1 MEELYLDQLDELEHS
16 GVAHDENPP
25 GRGSGR
31 YGYGTGEHPNQREAF
46 SNPFIDNMRKNG
58 ASDKDI
64 SKMMRD
70 AGFTDVEIYKK
81 LHKAGWKD
89 TEIAESLDMKTTQL
103 RAKISIAKYE
113 QQANDIAAAKAM
125 HDQGLSN
132 SEIGR
137 RLGVTEG
144 TIRNYL
150 NPAINERNDIL
161 KTTADTL
168 KDLVAEKKYI
178 DIGPGAD
185 LSLGVT
191 STKLGVAVAML
202 EEEGYKKFYVY
213 EEQLGTGKKTTI
225 TVLAP
230 PGTTYPEVMNNR
242 GDIKTVEDYIREGNE
257 LKTRLGIESPVS
269 IDSSR
274 IQIRYAEDGGKERDG
289 TIELKQ
295 GVEDLDLGSSSYAQ
309 VRIGVDGTHY
319 IKGMAIYG
327 KDSDF
332 LPGKDII
339 VNTNKKE
346 GVPLMSDDP
355 DAKQVLK
362 TMKDDPD
369 NPFGASIKI
378 KDGKVVG
385 QSHYIGE
392 DGKDHLSPIN
402 IIREEGDWQ
411 EWSKTVASQ
420 MLSKQPIATARQ
432 QLDLAYKQKYE
443 EYNDIISLTNPTV
456 KKKLLESFAEGC
468 DSAAVNLKAAAF
480 PGQQTYVILPVPSM
494 KDTEVY
500 APKYDN
506 GTECVLIRY
515 PHGGQFEI
523 PRLTVNNKN
532 ANAKA
537 IMNNAKDAVG
547 IAPKVAEQLSGADFD
562 GDTVM
567 LIPTARP
574 DGTRIVDVRNKK
586 PFAELVDFDTKS
598 YAYPPGVEHK
608 KMSDHTK
615 QLEMGKTTNLIADM
629 TIGGAKP
636 EELVRAVRHSMVVID
651 AQKHDLNYRQSEK
664 DNRIQELRDK
674 YQDGGGASTIIS
686 RASAEQ
692 RIPVRKRNWK
702 PDPET
707 GAVTYRE
714 EPEFYT
720 VKKTLKDG
728 TVKEETREKT
738 IKTTRMAYETDA
750 RNLMSGPNHEGQP
763 IERVYAKYAN
773 DMKALANQA
782 RKDALETPLL
792 QTSASAKKVY
802 AKEVESLE
810 EKLRTAKS
818 NAPRERQAQILANEI
833 MRAKRRDD
841 PNMDAEHIKKQ
852 KSLALANAREITG
865 AKKQKIE
872 ITPKEW
878 QAIQSGAISDNK
890 LRQILNN
897 ADDKAIKQ
905 LAMPRNSKELSSS
918 KQSLIKSME
927 SSGYTIAEIAERLD
941 ISSSTVSKYL

>member
-1 MEELYLDQLDELEHS
+1 MEELYLDQLEHS

-31 YGYGTGEHPNQREAF
+31 FAYGSGENPNQREPF
-46 SNPFIDNMRKNG
+46 SNPYIENMRKDG

-64 SKMMRD
+64 AKAMRD
-70 AGFTDVEIYKK
+70 VGFTDVEIYKK

-89 TEIAESLDMKTTQL
+89 TDIAESMDMKTTQL

-113 QQANDIAAAKAM
+113 QQANDIASARAM
-125 HDQGLSN
+125 HEQGLSN

-150 NPAINERNDIL
+150 NPAINERNDVL
-161 KTTADTL
+161 KNTADSL
-168 KDLVAEKKYI
+168 KEIVAEKKYV

-202 EEEGYKKFYVY
+202 EEEGYKKYYVY

-230 PGTTYPEVMNNR
+230 PGTTYPEVMQHR
-242 GDIKTVEDYIREGNE
+242 GEIKTVENYIQEGNE
-257 LKTRLGIESPVS
+257 VKTRLGIEPPTSV
-269 IDSSR
+269 DSDR
-274 IQIRYAEDGGKERDG
+274 IYVRYAEDGGKERDG
-289 TIELKQ
+289 TVEIRR
-295 GVEDLDLGSSSYAQ
+295 GVEDLSLGSSSYAQ
-309 VRIGVDGTHY
+309 VRIGVDDSHY

-327 KDSDF
+327 DDKEF
-332 LPGKDII
+332 PPGKDII

-362 TMKDDPD
+362 PMKDDAD

-385 QSHYIGE
+385 QRHYIGE
-392 DGKDHLSPIN
+392 DGKDHLSPVN
-402 IIREEGDWQ
+402 IIREEGDWS

-420 MLSKQPIATARQ
+420 MLSKQPIATAKK
-432 QLDLAYKQKYE
+432 QLDLAYQSKLE
-443 EYNDIISLTNPTV
+443 EYNDYISLTNPTV
-456 KKKLLESFAEGC
+456 KKKLLEGFAEGC
-468 DSAAVNLKAAAF
+468 DAAAVNLKAAAF

-494 KDTEVY
+494 KNTEVY

-523 PRLTVNNKN
+523 PRLVVNNKN
-532 ANAKA
+532 ADAKSF
-537 IMNNAKDAVG
+537 MNNAKDAIG
-547 IAPKVAEQLSGADFD
+547 INPKVAEQLSGADFD

-608 KMSDHTK
+608 RMSDHTK
-615 QLEMGKTTNLIADM
+615 QLEMGKSTNLIADM

-636 EELVRAVRHSMVVID
+636 DEIVRAVRHSMVVID
-651 AQKHDLNYRQSEK
+651 AQKHDLNYKQSEK
-664 DNRIQELRDK
+664 DNRIQELKDK
-674 YQDGGGASTIIS
+674 YQGGGGAATIIS
-686 RASAEQ
+686 RAKSEQ
-692 RIPVRKRNWK
+692 RIGVRKRNWK

-707 GAVTYRE
+707 GEVTYRE
-714 EPEFYT
+714 TPEYYP
-720 VKKTLKDG
+720 VYKKLKDG
-728 TVKEETREKT
+728 TVVEETRERT
-738 IKTTRMAYETDA
+738 MKTTRMAYEKDA

-782 RKDALETPLL
+782 RKEAMETPLL
-792 QTSASAKKVY
+792 QVSPSAKKTY
-802 AKEVESLE
+802 ETEVRSLE
-810 EKLRTAKS
+810 NKLTEAKK
-818 NAPRERQAQILANEI
+818 NAPKERQAQIIANEI
-833 MRAKRRDD
+833 MRAKRRED

-852 KSLALANAREITG
+852 KSLALANARDMVG

-905 LAMPRNSKELSSS
+905 LAMPRSSSELSSS
-918 KQSLIKSME
+918 KQSLIKSMS
-927 SSGYTIAEIAERLD
+927 SSGYTIAEIADRLD
-941 ISSSTVSKYL
+941 VSSSTVSKYM